1 MARPRRDNLPVAV
14 ALVLS
19 AGVHVIALGPML
31 SAVRAGADE
40 EPLWTDTTPLESPA
54 ERIKLGLDEGVP
66 SSLTWIGFTE
76 YEEHLARLSETEQ
89 AAFAEAVPSEAPAP
103 EAPVQPTPEAEP
115 EPEPEAEPAE
125 AEPTELTEAEP
136 AAPEEGAPA
145 EAAPALPAVD
155 LAPLADIA
163 GTVREE
169 TDRLFDAATDQLS
182 RAWQSLRQARPRMRA
197 NEQSTEPT
205 EPNQSAPPPTPE
217 QPGEARAEKPA
228 EPDATPADRESDA
241 TSIVEVDRDQW
252 RAGKPLAAQGLT
264 IITKKPEFQLWT
276 LLTAAPRNPTVEVT
290 FNHLGRVMDVRF
302 ARTSGHADVDR
313 AIMLAVFAWR
323 AEGERL
329 SAFKEGETFTESITF
344 LLTRRR

>member
-1 MARPRRDNLPVAV
+1 MPRHRRDNLPVAF
-14 ALVLS
+14 AFTLS
-19 AGVHVIALGPML
+19 VGVHVIALGPML
-31 SAVRAGADE
+31 KAVSASAED
-40 EPLWTDTTPLESPA
+40 EPLWTDATPLESPA
-54 ERIKLGLDEGVP
+54 ERIQLGLDEGVP

-103 EAPVQPTPEAEP
+103 DMPIEPTPEPEAEP
-115 EPEPEAEPAE
+115 EPAPTPEPEPEPN
-125 AEPTELTEAEP
+125 P
-136 AAPEEGAPA
+136 AAAEEGAPA
-145 EAAPALPAVD
+145 EAAPALPAID

-182 RAWQSLRQARPRMRA
+182 RAWQSLRQARPRPRA
-197 NEQSTEPT
+197 SEQPPESTTEPT
-205 EPNQSAPPPTPE
+205 EPNDSAPPPTSE
-217 QPGEARAEKPA
+217 QPAESRAETPA
-228 EPDATPADRESDA
+228 APDATPADRESDA

-252 RAGKPLAAQGLT
+252 RAGKPLAARGLT

-276 LLTAAPRNPTVEVT
+276 LLTAAPRNPTVDIT
-290 FNHLGRVMDVRF
+290 FNHLGRVTDVRF
-302 ARTSGHADVDR
+302 TRTSGHADVDR

-329 SAFKEGETFTESITF
+329 AAFKEGETFTESITF